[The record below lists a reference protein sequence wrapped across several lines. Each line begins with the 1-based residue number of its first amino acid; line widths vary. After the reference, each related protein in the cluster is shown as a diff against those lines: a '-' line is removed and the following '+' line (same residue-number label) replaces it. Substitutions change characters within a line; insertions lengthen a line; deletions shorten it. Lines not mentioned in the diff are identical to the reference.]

1 MAGPLLR
8 TSGHED
14 HRHPTPLQQAIQP
27 PHQDHTTGPE
37 PERTLTT
44 PAGTR
49 PDLAE
54 TALTYETVP
63 LQVLPRKSVLCYV
76 PRGIS

>member
-27 PHQDHTTGPE
+27 PHQDHTWAAPE

-44 PAGTR
+44 PQAPVLTSPNR
-49 PDLAE
+49 
-54 TALTYETVP
+54 LTYETVP
-63 LQVLPRKSVLCYV
+63 LQVLPRCHPQSGQPL
-76 PRGIS
+76 

>member
-27 PHQDHTTGPE
+27 PHQDHTWDWH
-37 PERTLTT
+37 RN
-44 PAGTR
+44 R
-49 PDLAE
+49 N
-54 TALTYETVP
+54 V
-63 LQVLPRKSVLCYV
+63 R
-76 PRGIS
+76 